1 MCKFAEPDSARGHIA
16 AGGSARCLP
25 GSFAAGGSA
34 RCLPGVSPQVGL
46 LVACPGVSPR
56 VGLYQISCM
65 KVPLFRLYGRS
76 RRLLWVSI

>member
-1 MCKFAEPDSARGHIA
+1 M
-16 AGGSARCLP
+16 CLP
-25 GSFAAGGSA
+25 SINVAYAGATCLGSLFFLAGD
-34 RCLPGVSPQVGL
+34 RFLPRVGM

-76 RRLLWVSI
+76 RRQLWVSI